1 MHLKAR
7 FAAPLLLSPV
17 LALLGNSPAFA
28 TNGYFSHGYGV
39 KSQGIAG
46 IGIALPQDSLA
57 AASNPAGTVLV
68 GDRIDLGL
76 TLFQPKRGA
85 DVVGNG
91 FGLNGH
97 YEGNGTQNFY
107 IPEFGYTRHLNQD
120 LAVGLAI
127 YGNGGMNTDYGKNPF
142 AAFGSTGSAGVDLTQ
157 LFITPSIAYKL
168 NDQHAIGAGL
178 NFAYQQFSAKGLQA
192 FAPYSSDAEHLTNK
206 GHDSSTGV
214 GLRLGWTGQLTPNLT
229 LGLTWSSKIKTSKF
243 DQYKGLFAEG
253 GGFDI
258 PENYGIGIAYKATT
272 ALTLAADVQEI
283 KYGGVTSI
291 ANPLANLLA
300 GNQLGT
306 ANGGGFGWKDVTVV
320 KIGASYDV
328 SKNLTLR
335 AGYSHSEQPIPN
347 SQTLFNI
354 LAPGTVQHHLSLG
367 ATWKTQSGGELSAF
381 YTRGFQK
388 TVNGSGSIPA
398 NFGGG
403 NANVRLEENVLGV
416 AYGWKL

>member
-1 MHLKAR
+1 MRLKAR
-7 FAAPLLLSPV
+7 FAAPLLLAPI

-46 IGIALPQDSLA
+46 IGIALPQDGLA
-57 AASNPAGTVLV
+57 AASNPAGTALV

-97 YEGNGTQNFY
+97 YEGNDTKNFY
-107 IPEFGYTRHLNQD
+107 IPEFGYTRHLNND

-142 AAFGSTGSAGVDLTQ
+142 AAFGSTGSAGVDLSQ

-168 NDQHAIGAGL
+168 NDQHAIGAAL

-192 FAPYSSDAEHLTNK
+192 FAPYSSDAGHLTNQ
-206 GHDSSTGV
+206 GHNSSTGV
-214 GLRLGWTGQLTPNLT
+214 GLHLGWTGQLTPDLT

-258 PENYGIGIAYKATT
+258 PENYGIGIAYKATP

-300 GNQLGT
+300 GNLLGT
-306 ANGGGFGWKDVTVV
+306 QNGGGFGWKDVTVV

-328 SKNLTLR
+328 SQGLTLR

-367 ATWKTQSGGELSAF
+367 ATWKTKNGGELSAF

-403 NANVRLEENVLGV
+403 NANVRLEENVLGI